1 MKLITTIPEMQELS
15 TNWRVVTGFVPTMG
29 YLHAGHLS
37 LVQRAVAENQNVVV
51 SIFVNP
57 SQFGPGEDYN
67 NYPRDLE
74 KDLELLKTCRVTHAF
89 LPKDND
95 MYPEGYQTW
104 VSVDGLSKI
113 LCGRSRPHHFRGVTT
128 IVTKL
133 LHIVKP
139 QNIYLG
145 EKDFQQL
152 VILRKMVQDL
162 NIPCR
167 VVGCP
172 IMREKDGLAMS
183 SRNKYLSLA
192 ERQQALCLYNSL
204 QLAQELYSSGVRN
217 KQEVVA
223 EMKELIL
230 KQKGDIDYIDVVDP
244 ENLSSLSELV
254 RGSRIL
260 LAVRIGQT
268 RLIDNLEIV

>member
-15 TNWRVVTGFVPTMG
+15 TNWQVETGFVPTMG

-37 LVQRAVAENQNVVV
+37 LVTKAASENRNVVV
-51 SIFVNP
+51 SIYVNP
-57 SQFGPGEDYN
+57 SQFGPGEDYKS
-67 NYPRDLE
+67 YPRDLE
-74 KDLELLKTCRVTHAF
+74 KDLELLKTCRVNHVF
-89 LPKDND
+89 LPKDNE
-95 MYPEGYQTW
+95 MYPPGYQTW
-104 VSVDGLSKI
+104 VSVDGLAEI

-139 QNIYLG
+139 QSLYLG

-152 VILRKMVQDL
+152 IILRKMVQDL
-162 NIPCR
+162 NISCR
-167 VVGCP
+167 VIGCP

-183 SRNKYLSLA
+183 SRNRYLSPA
-192 ERQQALCLYNSL
+192 ERQRALCLYKSL
-204 QLAQELYSSGVRN
+204 QLAQELYFSGLRN

-223 EMKELIL
+223 KMKGMIL
-230 KQKGDIDYIDVVDP
+230 EHQGEIDYIDVVDS
-244 ENLSSLSELV
+244 ENLSSLPELV
-254 RGSRIL
+254 RGCRIL

-268 RLIDNLEIV
+268 RLIDNLKIC